1 MPNLSKAQNRFM
13 QAAASSPE
21 MAKKLGIPQKVAKK
35 FVKETKTMTGKP
47 ERVKKKA

>member
-1 MPNLSKAQNRFM
+1 MTNLSKAQSRFM

-21 MAKKLGIPQKVAKK
+21 MAKKLGILQKVAKE
-35 FVKETKTMTGKP
+35 FVKETKTMQGKP

>member
-1 MPNLSKAQNRFM
+1 MTNLSKAQNRFM

-21 MAKKLGIPQKVAKK
+21 MAKKLGIPQKVAKE
-35 FVKETKTMTGKP
+35 FVKETKSMKGKS